1 VGADDPSP
9 EAISA
14 GDLPRVLVVGP
25 DPGAHGGVAAMVGAI
40 VSSDGLRTRFRLG
53 LVTTV
58 GHEQRIGK
66 GLHAMRGLA
75 RLALE
80 VARRRVDVV
89 DVHSSTGGSLARKVA
104 ALTIA
109 RLGRVPV
116 VFHLHA
122 GGAAALLDGER
133 GGIQARL
140 LRHALRTADCVVSL
154 TPGWDDR
161 VRRAVPVRRSRVVGN
176 VPSLPAPVTRR
187 EPDRTIVC
195 LGHLYRRKGVHDLLD
210 AFALLRHDDPE
221 LVLVLAGEGPE
232 AAPLA
237 ARVAADPLLRGAVE
251 LPGWIGPDA
260 KAQLLSRAGCLVIPS
275 HDEGLPLSLLEAMVS
290 GVPVVATRVG
300 GIPEA
305 VRDGVDG
312 LLVPP
317 ADVPALAAAIAS
329 ILGDGKLRDALTASA
344 AERARERYSA
354 ESLAR
359 EMAEVFHEVLA
370 S

>member
-1 VGADDPSP
+1 
-9 EAISA
+9 
-14 GDLPRVLVVGP
+14 
-25 DPGAHGGVAAMVGAI
+25 
-40 VSSDGLRTRFRLG
+40 
-53 LVTTV
+53 
-58 GHEQRIGK
+58 
-66 GLHAMRGLA
+66 
-75 RLALE
+75 
-80 VARRRVDVV
+80 
-89 DVHSSTGGSLARKVA
+89 
-104 ALTIA
+104 
-109 RLGRVPV
+109 
-116 VFHLHA
+116 
-122 GGAAALLDGER
+122 
-133 GGIQARL
+133 
-140 LRHALRTADCVVSL
+140 
-154 TPGWDDR
+154 
-161 VRRAVPVRRSRVVGN
+161 
-176 VPSLPAPVTRR
+176 
-187 EPDRTIVC
+187 
-195 LGHLYRRKGVHDLLD
+195 VHDLLD
-210 AFALLRHDDPE
+210 AFALLRRDDPE